1 MPEEVPLGLSAGQE
15 TTAPIVALTT
25 DFGSSDPFA
34 GLVKAGILTRCPAA
48 RIIDLT
54 HAVPAY
60 DVEAGAFWI
69 ERCYRYL
76 PRGTIHVCVVD
87 PGVGTARRILLVEQ
101 AGQLF
106 LGPDNGLLSRVAGTE
121 GAVVRGIGQ
130 AFLRDA
136 GLGSPSATFHGRD
149 LFAPL
154 AGLLAAGACRPEDV
168 GCPVSDWLR
177 PGWTSPFLSAGH
189 VHGRIL
195 IVDKFGNCFSN
206 INEELLP
213 RNEDLV
219 ATVGGEL
226 VPLVRTYGDRPPGS
240 LVAVINSFGVLE
252 VACVG
257 EHAAD
262 RLGLKKGDPVVAGPA
277 APGSR
282 PARGG

>member
-1 MPEEVPLGLSAGQE
+1 MPLGLSASRE
-15 TTAPIVALTT
+15 TAAPVVALTT

-34 GLVKAGILTRCPAA
+34 GLVKAGILARCPAA
-48 RIIDLT
+48 RVIDLT
-54 HAVPAY
+54 HSVPAY

-69 ERCYRYL
+69 ERFYRYL

-106 LGPDNGLLSRVAGTE
+106 LGPDNGLLSPVAGAE

-168 GCPVSDWLR
+168 GCPVTDWLR
-177 PGWTSPFLSAGH
+177 PGWNSPYLSAGQ

-195 IVDKFGNCFSN
+195 IVDHFGNCFSN
-206 INEELLP
+206 ITSELLP
-213 RNEDLV
+213 KGKTLV
-219 ATVGGEL
+219 AVVGGEPL
-226 VPLVRTYGDRPPGS
+226 PLVRTYGDRPPGS

-252 VACVG
+252 VACVAG
-257 EHAAD
+257 HASD
-262 RLGLKKGDPVVAGPA
+262 RLGLKPGDPVVAGPA
-277 APGSR
+277 APGDR
-282 PARGG
+282 QTPGG